1 LMLVPVTDEA
11 GAPLLDEQGN
21 VQYASRTDTVR
32 RVLEESWNR
41 YAALVSKPTGEGWRA
56 YLDTQGTTGDAGDRQ
71 ALAMLNEI
79 RTALDAMDDLGLAPD
94 AVAAP
99 KARILG
105 SIKPAIIPTEA
116 DFLDAIYG
124 FGRIAAK

>member
-1 LMLVPVTDEA
+1 
-11 GAPLLDEQGN
+11 
-21 VQYASRTDTVR
+21 
-32 RVLEESWNR
+32 
-41 YAALVSKPTGEGWRA
+41 
-56 YLDTQGTTGDAGDRQ
+56 
-71 ALAMLNEI
+71 
-79 RTALDAMDDLGLAPD
+79 
-94 AVAAP
+94 VAAP